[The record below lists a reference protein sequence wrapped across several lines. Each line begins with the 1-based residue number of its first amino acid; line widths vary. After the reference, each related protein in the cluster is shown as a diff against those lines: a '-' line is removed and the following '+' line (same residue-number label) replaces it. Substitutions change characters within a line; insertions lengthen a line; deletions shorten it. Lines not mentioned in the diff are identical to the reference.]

1 MSRLLLISLGFHVLL
16 ATLWI
21 QNNPPK
27 PGQEGG
33 TESSGEGEHKVQ
45 QPPPPVTVKIIP
57 KKKEQK
63 VVVNKKKKKKKP
75 PVDLGKGDKGKQ
87 DKNKELDCETYY
99 SGIGVYTGP
108 SDQQCTIFNAAEG
121 YPAYRGGLRAQDIII
136 SPPCGQIRGP
146 EGTQVHIVYIRNGQV
161 MYVTLTREKICE
173 VK

>member
-33 TESSGEGEHKVQ
+33 TESGGEGEHKVQ
-45 QPPPPVTVKIIP
+45 QPLPPVTVKIIP

-63 VVVNKKKKKKKP
+63 VVVNKKKKKKP

-99 SGIGVYTGP
+99 SGIGVYTGL
-108 SDQQCTIFNAAEG
+108 SDQQCTISNAVEG
-121 YPAYRGGLRAQDIII
+121 YPAYRGGLRAGDRII